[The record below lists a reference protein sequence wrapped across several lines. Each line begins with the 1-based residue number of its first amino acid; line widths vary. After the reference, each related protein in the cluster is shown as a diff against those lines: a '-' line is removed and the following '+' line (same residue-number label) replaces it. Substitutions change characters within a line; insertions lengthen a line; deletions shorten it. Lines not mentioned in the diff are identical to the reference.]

1 MMKADFVDTTELG
14 AQRALDM
21 LGLGV
26 ALKACVRA
34 DYYPALLKK
43 KCVAY
48 MLGDHGQFQLALNT
62 AVHQLGGHAEPFELP
77 LDPPSVI
84 RAAAQELSRLSDCI
98 VVKYARHESILALAK
113 YATVPV
119 INAGSDHSRP
129 LQEIADLITM
139 FEHLPPEKKLEECK
153 AVFDGPGSPLC
164 TSTLFIC
171 TKVGMQFVQLCAEK
185 SGELKPPILK
195 IAERNVKKSGGTY
208 AVLDSA
214 AEAYRGADFLFMDA
228 PMGTKLA
235 SEADGVMRV
244 DPNENLLT
252 AFRAV
257 LGCMLY
263 SNPALR
269 EPMLVE
275 KLRRTLAIKLQN
287 IFGFGE
293 ATE

>member
-1 MMKADFVDTTELG
+1 MMKPDFIDSIELSS
-14 AQRALDM
+14 QRALDM

-34 DYYPALLKK
+34 DYYPALIKK

-48 MLGDHGQFQLALNT
+48 MLDGKDQLELALKT
-62 AVHQLGGHAEPFELP
+62 AVHQLGGYAETFDMP
-77 LDPPSVI
+77 LDPPSVL
-84 RAAAQELSRLSDCI
+84 RTAALELSRHADCI
-98 VVKYARHESILALAK
+98 VLSHPRHESLLTLAK

-153 AVFDGPGSPLC
+153 AVFDGPASPLC

-185 SGELKPPILK
+185 NGELKPPILK

-214 AEAYRGADFLFMDA
+214 VEAYRGADFLFMDA

-235 SEADGVMRV
+235 PEADGILRV
-244 DPNENLLT
+244 DPNENRLT
-252 AFRAV
+252 ALRAV
-257 LGCMLY
+257 LTCMLY
-263 SNPALR
+263 TNPASR
-269 EPMLVE
+269 EPLLVE
-275 KLRRTLAIKLQN
+275 KLRRTLAVKLQA

-293 ATE
+293 TAE